1 MCCSI
6 QELEVQPYELVN
18 VDLKSGTSNM
28 ARRLSYLLYNL
39 LSNMPV
45 IIRWTVQLVWECTKL
60 HKQKKTWTYKTVTGL
75 STFIKWMGTRSWY
88 TWQFPSPA
96 TRTSNKPYA
105 FSLQKTLTLW
115 THLYSLCITET
126 GTVYR

>member
-1 MCCSI
+1 MRFAEKEINNERKKVLNTHKTIDILIQLSKEQQITKGKNMCCSI

-45 IIRWTVQLVWECTKL
+45 IIR
-60 HKQKKTWTYKTVTGL
+60 
-75 STFIKWMGTRSWY
+75 
-88 TWQFPSPA
+88 
-96 TRTSNKPYA
+96 
-105 FSLQKTLTLW
+105 
-115 THLYSLCITET
+115 
-126 GTVYR
+126 